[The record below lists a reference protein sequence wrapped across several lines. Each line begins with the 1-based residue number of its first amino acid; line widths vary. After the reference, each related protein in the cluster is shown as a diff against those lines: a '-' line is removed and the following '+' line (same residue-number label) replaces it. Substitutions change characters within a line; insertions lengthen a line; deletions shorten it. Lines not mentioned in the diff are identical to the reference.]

1 MKYPIHRQLDGH
13 DCGPT
18 CLLMIADF
26 YGRRFSKEYLRG
38 LCSIGKGGV
47 SLLGISNAAERI
59 GMRTMAVKVTYNRLH
74 QEMMLPC
81 IVHWRGDHFVVVY
94 KITSRK
100 VWVGDPER
108 GMMVYSRSQFLE
120 GWLPDGTGTHA
131 NSNEGKGIVL
141 MLEAT
146 PEFYEAPL
154 EPGAA
159 PTKPDRGLW
168 FFARYLSPHK
178 RLLIQLM
185 LGMLVGLVLEL
196 MFPFITQAVVDFGI
210 GNMDMS
216 LIYVF
221 LAAQLMLSAS
231 QTATRMIRSWIFL
244 HVGSRIGISL
254 IANFLQKM
262 LRLPLSFF
270 ETRTAGDIMQRIED
284 HNRVRRF
291 LTSTSLGAIFSVLS
305 FFAFAAI
312 LAMYQW
318 TILAVFLGFTVVSV
332 FWLVAFLKRRR
343 TYDQQQFELNSKEQD
358 RLVQLVNGAQEIK
371 VQGLEKQKRW
381 EWEELAARLFKLEV
395 KWLTLNQVQ
404 GTGTF
409 FISKLRD
416 VLVSFLAA
424 KAVIDGDMTLGMM
437 LSTQYMVGQ
446 LSGPINELM
455 EFIHEAQ
462 NARISL
468 ERMQQIYH
476 EKDEE
481 NPSQVKLQHFPPN
494 QSLSLN
500 HVSFQYPGPKPV
512 KVIDDLSLIIPE
524 GKVTAIV
531 GASGSGKTT
540 LLKLLLG
547 LHRPQEGGIHV
558 GNMPLEAFDNHQ
570 WRSRFGV
577 VMQDG
582 FIFSDTLARNIACC
596 MGLIDQQR
604 LQAAIEIANLQDFAR
619 SLPEGLD
626 TRLGVDGRSLSGG
639 QTQRVLIARAIYK
652 DPDYVLF
659 DEATSALD
667 ANNEHKILWNLSR
680 FIQGRTVVVIAHR
693 LSTVKNA
700 DQIVVMDGGRIAET
714 GTHLQLIT
722 NRGRYY
728 ELVKNQLQLENLETP
743 STGTGSR

>member
-1 MKYPIHRQLDGH
+1 MKFPIHRQLDGH

-18 CLLMIADF
+18 CLLMISDF

-59 GMRTMAVKVTYNRLH
+59 GMRTMAVKVNYSRLN
-74 QEMMLPC
+74 QEVMLPC
-81 IVHWRGDHFVVVY
+81 IVHWRSNHFVVVY
-94 KITSRK
+94 KITPKK

-108 GMMVYSRSQFLE
+108 GMMVYSRSQFIE
-120 GWLPDGTGTHA
+120 GWLSEESGRSSAA
-131 NSNEGKGIVL
+131 NDAKGIVL

-154 EPGAA
+154 EAGAA
-159 PTKPDRGLW
+159 PTKPERGIW

-178 RLLIQLM
+178 KLLFQLM

-196 MFPFITQAVVDFGI
+196 MFPFITQSVVDHGI
-210 GNMDMS
+210 GNMDMN

-221 LAAQLMLSAS
+221 LAAQLMISIS

-254 IANFLQKM
+254 IANFLQKL

-284 HNRVRRF
+284 HDRVRRF
-291 LTSTSLGAIFSVLS
+291 LTSSSLNAIFSVLS

-318 TILAVFLGFTVVSV
+318 TILLVFLGFTALSV
-332 FWLVAFLKRRR
+332 FWLIAFLRQRR
-343 TYDQQQFELNSKEQD
+343 TYDQQQFELDSKEQD
-358 RLVQLVNGAQEIK
+358 RLVQLVSGAQEIK

-395 KWLTLNQVQ
+395 RWLTLNQVE
-404 GTGTF
+404 GTGAF
-409 FISKLRD
+409 FISKMRD
-416 VLVSFLAA
+416 VMVSFLAA
-424 KAVIDGDMTLGMM
+424 KAVIDGDITLGMM

-446 LSGPINELM
+446 LSGPINDLM
-455 EFIHEAQ
+455 SFIHQAQ

-481 NPSQVKLQHFPPN
+481 NPSQLKLQHFPPN

-500 HVSFQYPGPKPV
+500 QISFQYPGPKPI
-512 KVIDDLSLIIPE
+512 KVIDNLSLIIPE

-547 LHRPQEGGIHV
+547 LHRPQEGGIYV
-558 GNMPLEAFDNHQ
+558 ANMPIEAFDNHR

-604 LQAAIEIANLQDFAR
+604 LQAAIEIANLQEFIKN
-619 SLPEGLD
+619 LPEGLD
-626 TRLGVDGRSLSGG
+626 TRVGVDGRSLSGG

-652 DPDYVLF
+652 DPEYVLF

-667 ANNEHKILWNLSR
+667 ANNEHTILWNLSR
-680 FIQGRTVVVIAHR
+680 FIEGRTVVVIAHR

-714 GTHLQLIT
+714 GTHHQLIA

-728 ELVKNQLQLENLETP
+728 ELVKNQLQLENLEAP
-743 STGTGSR
+743 AAGT

>member
-1 MKYPIHRQLDGH
+1 MKFPIHRQLDGH

-18 CLLMIADF
+18 SLLMVAEF
-26 YGRRFSKEYLRG
+26 YGRSFSKEYLRG

-59 GMRTMAVKVTYNRLH
+59 GLRTMAVKVDYKRLL
-74 QEMMLPC
+74 QEVMLPC
-81 IVHWRGDHFVVVY
+81 IAHWRNDHFVVVY
-94 KITSRK
+94 KITPKK

-108 GMMVYSRSQFLE
+108 GLIVYNREQFMD
-120 GWLPDGTGTHA
+120 GWLDNVSGRSFSGDEA
-131 NSNEGKGIVL
+131 KGIVL

-154 EPGAA
+154 EAGAA
-159 PTKPDRGLW
+159 PTKSDRGLW

-178 RLLIQLM
+178 KLFLQIF
-185 LGMLVGLVLEL
+185 LGMFVGLVLDL
-196 MFPFITQAVVDFGI
+196 MFPFITQAVVDYGI

-221 LAAQLMLSAS
+221 LAAQLMLSTS

-270 ETRTAGDIMQRIED
+270 ETRTAGDVMQRIHD
-284 HNRVRRF
+284 HDRVRRF
-291 LTSTSLGAIFSVLS
+291 LTSSSLSAVFSVLS
-305 FFAFAAI
+305 FFAFATI

-318 TILAVFLGFTVVSV
+318 SILIVFLAFNVLGVLWMVV
-332 FWLVAFLKRRR
+332 FLKKRRA
-343 TYDQQQFELNSKEQD
+343 YDQHQFELDAKEQD
-358 RLVQLVNGAQEIK
+358 RLVQLVGGAQEIK

-381 EWEELAARLFKLEV
+381 EWEELAARLFKLRV
-395 KWLTLNQVQ
+395 KWLTLKQVE
-404 GTGTF
+404 GTGSF
-409 FISKLRD
+409 FLSRMRS
-416 VLVSFLAA
+416 VLISFLAA

-446 LSGPINELM
+446 LSGPINDLM
-455 EFIHEAQ
+455 SFIHKAQ

-476 EKDEE
+476 EEDEE
-481 NPSQVKLQHFPPN
+481 NPAQLKLQHFPPN
-494 QSLSLN
+494 QTLFLN
-500 HVSFQYPGPKPV
+500 RVSFHYPGPKPV
-512 KVIDDLSLIIPE
+512 NVLDDLSLAIPE

-547 LHRPQEGGIHV
+547 LHRPQQGSINV
-558 GNMPLEAFDNHQ
+558 ANMPLETFDNHQ

-582 FIFSDTLARNIACC
+582 YIFSDSLARNIACC
-596 MGLIDQQR
+596 MGMIDQQR
-604 LQAAIEIANLQDFAR
+604 LQQAVELANLQEFIKE
-619 SLPEGLD
+619 LPEGLD
-626 TRLGVDGRSLSGG
+626 TRVGPDGRSLSGG
-639 QTQRVLIARAIYK
+639 QRQRVLIARAIYK
-652 DPDYVLF
+652 DPEYVLF

-667 ANNEHKILWNLSR
+667 ANNEHKILWNLSK

-700 DQIVVMDGGRIAET
+700 DQIVVMDNGKIAEA
-714 GTHLQLIT
+714 GTHKELIA
-722 NRGRYY
+722 NQGRYY

-743 STGTGSR
+743 AN